1 MTNDGQS
8 NILNKCEDSG
18 TIDNTNDNTK
28 IIPSHKN
35 VDQSNFIKKENADKG
50 GCPYAAMMDLP
61 DSPADL
67 TKALEN
73 DAKKGVPES
82 QEMKDDVPKGVERIT
97 KEDLLKGQEMKEN
110 VIEGQEMKAAVIEGQ
125 EMKANGI
132 KGQEMKANGIEG
144 QEMKANAIEG
154 QEMKETVIEDKETT
168 QDLASNA
175 ENDMNKTSKDD
186 HIELE
191 EIFALETLMQ
201 ISNNIFINTHHSIT
215 KDDINI
221 TNCKVVIY
229 ESNNSSPDLNEGDD
243 EFINMLFYFQNKN
256 YIFFLIYCLN
266 KKNVVYLKFFNPL
279 LIEKENIE
287 AINLFFINN
296 CFPHIV
302 LGLNNG
308 KICLYNHE
316 GVICMQNKFFDCK
329 IKKIFLE
336 HNNNY
341 ILFLH
346 ENNTVINSNANL
358 IKRALE
364 SNNKIMPIDY
374 IFTVNKNIPI
384 SHIILRYN
392 NTLDSINRELYS
404 VFGKDDLAKYVN
416 ICTSEKVD
424 ESEENANN
432 FNGSGNP
439 SYVIASKNMTWAILN
454 IIKPNT
460 KMDFLIKRECYG
472 TSEKLSSKINNFIK
486 NIFIKDTEPLSNTPT
501 NKIHIN
507 NTNQNT
513 LVNINNNNY
522 PIYAFN
528 TNMIYTFNDP
538 KRQIIDICVCP
549 WNNYLALALDNLGR
563 LCLYNISRLSIL
575 YMWKSYR
582 SAFMSFILKKDYNQ
596 ITRNINNDNSTSI
609 TNTNIF
615 YVTATDKSC
624 KKGIFFYIKPR
635 NLIEIWDINTL
646 YKIYGIRTF
655 DDPIL
660 FKFFFKDHDIPNDV
674 YFFNTNTHV
683 FVINSKFEVLH
694 IKWV

>member
-18 TIDNTNDNTK
+18 TIDNTE

-35 VDQSNFIKKENADKG
+35 VNSTNFIKNENTPKG
-50 GCPYAAMMDLP
+50 GCPYAAMVDLP
-61 DSPADL
+61 DSPVNLPKVLERVTNEDL
-67 TKALEN
+67 LE
-73 DAKKGVPES
+73 G
-82 QEMKDDVPKGVERIT
+82 QEMKQ
-97 KEDLLKGQEMKEN
+97 DLYESQEMKEN
-110 VIEGQEMKAAVIEGQ
+110 VIESHEMK
-125 EMKANGI
+125 K
-132 KGQEMKANGIEG
+132 
-144 QEMKANAIEG
+144 
-154 QEMKETVIEDKETT
+154 
-168 QDLASNA
+168 DLPSNA
-175 ENDMNKTSKDD
+175 QNDTNNCNEDD

-191 EIFALETLMQ
+191 EMFALETLMQ

-221 TNCKVVIY
+221 KNCKVVIY
-229 ESNNSSPDLNEGDD
+229 ESSNSLPDLNEGDD

-287 AINLFFINN
+287 SINLFFINN

-374 IFTVNKNIPI
+374 IFTINKNIPI

-404 VFGKDDLAKYVN
+404 AFGKDDLAKYVN

-432 FNGSGNP
+432 FNFNAPGNA
-439 SYVIASKNMTWAILN
+439 SYIIASKNMTWAILN

-486 NIFIKDTEPLSNTPT
+486 NIFVKDSEPLSNPAT

-507 NTNQNT
+507 NTNQNMQ
-513 LVNINNNNY
+513 VNINNNNH

-549 WNNYLALALDNLGR
+549 WNNYLVLALDNLGR

-582 SAFMSFILKKDYNQ
+582 SAYMSFILKKDNNK
-596 ITRNINNDNSTSI
+596 IARNINNDNSTTI

-660 FKFFFKDHDIPNDV
+660 FKFFFKDHDIPNDI

>member
-8 NILNKCEDSG
+8 NILNKCKDSG
-18 TIDNTNDNTK
+18 TIDNTET
-28 IIPSHKN
+28 IPSHKN
-35 VDQSNFIKKENADKG
+35 VNSTNFIKNENTPKG
-50 GCPYAAMMDLP
+50 SCPYAAMVDLP
-61 DSPADL
+61 DSPVNL
-67 TKALEN
+67 PKVLER
-73 DAKKGVPES
+73 V
-82 QEMKDDVPKGVERIT
+82 T
-97 KEDLLKGQEMKEN
+97 KEDLLEGQEMKQDLSESQEMKEN
-110 VIEGQEMKAAVIEGQ
+110 VIESHELK
-125 EMKANGI
+125 K
-132 KGQEMKANGIEG
+132 
-144 QEMKANAIEG
+144 
-154 QEMKETVIEDKETT
+154 
-168 QDLASNA
+168 DLPSNA
-175 ENDMNKTSKDD
+175 QNDMKNSNEDD

-191 EIFALETLMQ
+191 EMFALETLMQ

-221 TNCKVVIY
+221 KNCKVVIY
-229 ESNNSSPDLNEGDD
+229 ESNNSLPDLNEGDD

-287 AINLFFINN
+287 SINLFFINN

-374 IFTVNKNIPI
+374 IFTINKNIPI

-404 VFGKDDLAKYVN
+404 AFGKDDLAKYVN

-432 FNGSGNP
+432 FNFNAPGNA
-439 SYVIASKNMTWAILN
+439 SYIIASKNMTWAILN

-486 NIFIKDTEPLSNTPT
+486 NIFVKDSEPLSNTAT

-507 NTNQNT
+507 NTNQNMQ
-513 LVNINNNNY
+513 VNINNNNH

-549 WNNYLALALDNLGR
+549 WNNYLVLALDNLGR

-582 SAFMSFILKKDYNQ
+582 SAYMSFILKKDNNK
-596 ITRNINNDNSTSI
+596 IARNINNDNSTTI

-660 FKFFFKDHDIPNDV
+660 FKFFFKDHDIPNDI

>member
-8 NILNKCEDSG
+8 NIINKCEDSG
-18 TIDNTNDNTK
+18 TINNTE

-35 VDQSNFIKKENADKG
+35 VNPTNFIKNENTPKG
-50 GCPYAAMMDLP
+50 GCPYAAMVDLP
-61 DSPADL
+61 DSSVDL
-67 TKALEN
+67 PKVLER
-73 DAKKGVPES
+73 V
-82 QEMKDDVPKGVERIT
+82 T
-97 KEDLLKGQEMKEN
+97 KEDLIESHEMKENMIESHEMKENMIESHEMKEN
-110 VIEGQEMKAAVIEGQ
+110 VIESHEMK
-125 EMKANGI
+125 K
-132 KGQEMKANGIEG
+132 
-144 QEMKANAIEG
+144 
-154 QEMKETVIEDKETT
+154 
-168 QDLASNA
+168 DLPSNA
-175 ENDMNKTSKDD
+175 QNDMNTSNEND

-221 TNCKVVIY
+221 KNCKVVIY
-229 ESNNSSPDLNEGDD
+229 ESSNSLPDFNEGDD

-287 AINLFFINN
+287 SINLFFINN

-404 VFGKDDLAKYVN
+404 AFGKDDLAKYVN
-416 ICTSEKVD
+416 ICTSEKID
-424 ESEENANN
+424 ESEENTNNLN
-432 FNGSGNP
+432 FNAPGNA
-439 SYVIASKNMTWAILN
+439 SYIIASKNMTWAILN

-486 NIFIKDTEPLSNTPT
+486 NIFVKDTEPLSNTAN

-507 NTNQNT
+507 NTNQNMQ
-513 LVNINNNNY
+513 VNINNNNH

-582 SAFMSFILKKDYNQ
+582 SAYMSFILKKDDNK
-596 ITRNINNDNSTSI
+596 ITRNINNDNSTTI

>member
-8 NILNKCEDSG
+8 NILNKCDDSG
-18 TIDNTNDNTK
+18 AIDNIKT
-28 IIPSHKN
+28 IPSHNN
-35 VDQSNFIKKENADKG
+35 VNSTNFIKNENTHKG
-50 GCPYAAMMDLP
+50 GCPYAAMMDLSDP
-61 DSPADL
+61 PANL
-67 TKALEN
+67 PKVLER
-73 DAKKGVPES
+73 V
-82 QEMKDDVPKGVERIT
+82 T
-97 KEDLLKGQEMKEN
+97 KEDLLEGHEVKEN
-110 VIEGQEMKAAVIEGQ
+110 EIKESETKKDVVEDH
-125 EMKANGI
+125 GI
-132 KGQEMKANGIEG
+132 KKDVVEDQGI
-144 QEMKANAIEG
+144 K
-154 QEMKETVIEDKETT
+154 KDVVEDQGIKK
-168 QDLASNA
+168 DVPNDAPNDINSNS
-175 ENDMNKTSKDD
+175 EDD

-221 TNCKVVIY
+221 KNCKVVIY
-229 ESNNSSPDLNEGDD
+229 ESSNSLPDLNEGDD

-287 AINLFFINN
+287 SINLFFVNN

-358 IKRALE
+358 IKHALE

-424 ESEENANN
+424 ESEESTNNLNLNVPGNA
-432 FNGSGNP
+432 
-439 SYVIASKNMTWAILN
+439 SYIIASKNMTWAILN

-460 KMDFLIKRECYG
+460 KLDFLIRRECYG

-486 NIFIKDTEPLSNTPT
+486 NIFVKDSEPLSNTPT

-513 LVNINNNNY
+513 QININNNNN

-549 WNNYLALALDNLGR
+549 WNNYLVLALDNLGR

-582 SAFMSFILKKDYNQ
+582 SAYMSFILKKDNNNNK
-596 ITRNINNDNSTSI
+596 IAKNINNDKSTTIS
-609 TNTNIF
+609 NTNIF